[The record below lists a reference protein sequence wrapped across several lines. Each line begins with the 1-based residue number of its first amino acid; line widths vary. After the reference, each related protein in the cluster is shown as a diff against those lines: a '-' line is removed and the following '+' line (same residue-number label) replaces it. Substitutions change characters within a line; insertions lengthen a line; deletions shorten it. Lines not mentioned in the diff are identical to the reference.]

1 MGGRREQEQAGHSLV
16 EVLIATAV
24 MALLMAATLSILQS
38 GLAAS
43 GWGSGRVEA
52 QQAVRA
58 ALERMARELREAG
71 YDPAS
76 AGLEAVV
83 VAEPARIVFQ
93 GDLNGNGV
101 IDPTHERVTYVLRA
115 GENTLRRDA
124 GGGAQPIAD
133 GVRRFTLA
141 YFDDHGLSTTDPAR
155 IASVRIELEAGKTRA
170 EATMATHVMLRNAPI
185 W

>member
-1 MGGRREQEQAGHSLV
+1 MSERDEQAGHSLV

-38 GLAAS
+38 GLAAYA
-43 GWGSGRVEA
+43 WGSGRVEA
-52 QQAVRA
+52 QQAIRA
-58 ALERMARELREAG
+58 ALERMARELGEAG

-83 VAEPARIVFQ
+83 VAEAARVVFQ
-93 GDLNGNGV
+93 RDLNGNGV

-115 GENTLRRDA
+115 AESTLRRDA
-124 GGGAQPIAD
+124 GGGAQPIAE
-133 GVRRFTLA
+133 GVRRFALA
-141 YFDDHGLSTTDPAR
+141 YFDDHGLPTTDPAQ
-155 IASVRIELEAGKTRA
+155 IASVRIELETGKTRA
-170 EATMATHVMLRNAPI
+170 EATMATRVMLRNAPI

>member
-1 MGGRREQEQAGHSLV
+1 MGERGREAGHSLV
-16 EVLIATAV
+16 ELLIAA
-24 MALLMAATLSILQS
+24 ALLSLVMAATLSILQS

-52 QQAVRA
+52 QQAARV

-76 AGLEAVV
+76 AGIEAVV

-93 GDLNGNGV
+93 RDLNGNGV
-101 IDPTHERVTYVLRA
+101 IDPTHERVTYLLRP
-115 GENTLRRDA
+115 GESTLRRDA
-124 GGGAQPIAD
+124 GGGAQPIAE
-133 GVRRFTLA
+133 GVRRFALT
-141 YFDDHGLSTTDPAR
+141 YFDARGAPTSAPAQ
-155 IASVRIELEAGKTRA
+155 IASIRIELETGRPVPQSI
-170 EATMATHVMLRNAPI
+170 MASQVMLRNAPI

>member
-1 MGGRREQEQAGHSLV
+1 MSERGEQAGHSLV
-16 EVLIATAV
+16 EVLIAIAV
-24 MALLMAATLSILQS
+24 MGLLMAATLSILQS
-38 GLAAS
+38 GLAAY

-52 QQAVRA
+52 QQAIRA
-58 ALERMARELREAG
+58 ALERMARELGEAG

-76 AGLEAVV
+76 AGIEAVV
-83 VAEPARIVFQ
+83 VAEPAHVVFQ
-93 GDLNGNGV
+93 RDLNGNGV

-115 GENTLRRDA
+115 GESTLRRDA

-141 YFDDHGLSTTDPAR
+141 YFDDHGLPTTDPER